1 MEKRVPSYYE
11 SKQRAKPS
19 RLRPGILSRAQPLGS
34 PISEPEE
41 NQLVVVANVE
51 ADDGTQRILDS
62 LRRVA
67 TSIRREE
74 PAEPQTCEAV
84 TVAVPVESSSCYT
97 GQEYESAIQTSAVR
111 ITDLA
116 DILRRAENENKELK
130 IKQVQLTRT
139 LQKQKQEYD
148 EKLLVYLEAIGELE
162 NQVER
167 LKSDSSVVV
176 SSSNKANQS

>member
-41 NQLVVVANVE
+41 NQLVAVANAE

-67 TSIRREE
+67 TSIRRE
-74 PAEPQTCEAV
+74 EPQTCEAV